1 MVVPRALREP
11 RPARAPRARRAFVA
25 ATALAGALAV
35 AGCGPK
41 GGDSGSADTHPTV
54 PVGLA
59 RLEER
64 SVREVVKAT
73 GQWRT
78 SDSVTVSA
86 PFKAYV
92 EALGPRTGDWVARG
106 DAIGTLVT
114 YESRAALRGAEIL
127 VRQARSTAERDE
139 ASRALRLA
147 ERDLIRV
154 PLVASTNGTVLR
166 RAVEPG
172 SEVPE
177 GGELLTIV
185 PVGSVVFEAHVPR
198 PEAARVSSG
207 QKADIGMEGGGTV
220 AATVQRKLPQTN
232 GADQTALFW
241 LGPSVRA
248 PFGAIGR
255 FGNATIVTGAVHWAV
270 LVPDSAL
277 VQDDL
282 TGDLRIARVLPDS
295 VAVWTTVRL
304 GPGQEGWHE
313 LLEPALPAG
322 TPVVIRGQ
330 RGLPDS
336 THVTAGP

>member
-1 MVVPRALREP
+1 
-11 RPARAPRARRAFVA
+11 
-25 ATALAGALAV
+25 
-35 AGCGPK
+35 
-41 GGDSGSADTHPTV
+41 
-54 PVGLA
+54 VGVG

-64 SVREVVKAT
+64 SVRELVKAT
-73 GQWRT
+73 GQWRV

-92 EALGPRTGDWVARG
+92 EAIGPRTGDSVASG
-106 DAIGTLVT
+106 DALGTLIT
-114 YESRAALRGAEIL
+114 YESRAAMRGAEIL
-127 VRQARSTAERDE
+127 VRQARSAAEIDE

-172 SEVPE
+172 SEVLE

-198 PEAARVSSG
+198 PEAARVNAG
-207 QKADIGMEGGGTV
+207 QKAEIAMEGGGTV
-220 AATVQRKLPQTN
+220 AATVQRKLPQTSE
-232 GADQTALFW
+232 ADQTALFW
-241 LGPSVRA
+241 LGPAMRA

-255 FGNATIVTGAVHWAV
+255 FGNATIETGAYHRAV

-282 TGDLRIARVLPDS
+282 TGEVRIARVLPDS

-304 GPGQEGWHE
+304 GAGEERWHE
-313 LLEPALPAG
+313 LLEPALPPG
-322 TPVVIRGQ
+322 TPVVVRGQ

-336 THVTAGP
+336 THVTVGP

>member
-1 MVVPRALREP
+1 MMLRTS
-11 RPARAPRARRAFVA
+11 RLVFVA
-25 ATALAGALAV
+25 ATTLAWALVA
-35 AGCGPK
+35 AGCGHK
-41 GGDSGSADTHPTV
+41 EGDSSETHPTV
-54 PVGLA
+54 PVGVG
-59 RLEER
+59 RLDER

-73 GQWRT
+73 GQWRV

-86 PFKAYV
+86 TFKAYV
-92 EALGPRTGDWVARG
+92 EALGPRAGDSVARG
-106 DAIGTLVT
+106 DALGTLVT

-127 VRQARSTAERDE
+127 VRQARSSAERDE

-172 SEVPE
+172 SEVAE

-185 PVGSVVFEAHVPR
+185 PVGSMVFEAHVPR
-198 PEAARVSSG
+198 PEAARVGAG
-207 QKADIGMEGGGTV
+207 QKAEIGMEGGGSV
-220 AATVQRKLPQTN
+220 AATVQRKLPQTSE
-232 GADQTALFW
+232 ADQTALFW

-255 FGNATIVTGAVHWAV
+255 FGNATIETGATHRAV

-282 TGDLRIARVLPDS
+282 TGEVRIARVLPDS

-304 GPGQEGWHE
+304 GPGEEGWHE
-313 LLEPALPAG
+313 LLEPVLPAG

-336 THVTAGP
+336 THVTVGP